1 MSRQILARII
11 GYERFRSWWH
21 KFDVDR
27 ISGGFSI
34 SGGGEG
40 GEEEPAMSEQIS
52 SAISRIWVKTPALS
66 NREKEEEDEEKGCAR
81 PRIER
86 IERVETRLTRKYIIK
101 TRENRVFSTR
111 GFRQRGQSG
120 RGKNK
125 GEQLFKCYR
134 AKNTRR
140 GGMIIRLFR
149 VGGGKIER

>member
-1 MSRQILARII
+1 MVAQVRRRQNFWRFLDI
-11 GYERFRSWWH
+11 GWGRGR
-21 KFDVDR
+21 
-27 ISGGFSI
+27 
-34 SGGGEG
+34 GGGAGNERTDILG
-40 GEEEPAMSEQIS
+40 N
-52 SAISRIWVKTPALS
+52 LS
-66 NREKEEEDEEKGCAR
+66 NLGQDAGSINREKEEEDEEKGCAR

>member
-1 MSRQILARII
+1 MSIPSITVMTPLLLSSFRCFPYGPRVSSPLPGFLSPRQLESKGEGGEREREDPTTLSRQILARII

-66 NREKEEEDEEKGCAR
+66 TGRRRKRLRRRMRPTKDRTNR
-81 PRIER
+81 
-86 IERVETRLTRKYIIK
+86 TR
-101 TRENRVFSTR
+101 
-111 GFRQRGQSG
+111 
-120 RGKNK
+120 
-125 GEQLFKCYR
+125 
-134 AKNTRR
+134 
-140 GGMIIRLFR
+140 
-149 VGGGKIER
+149 